1 MPRFSFLIQADN
13 LSLLTDIFKSFHS
26 YRYYW
31 HTQTS
36 FLFLFILLY
45 LCFFCFF
52 SCFLFVFSSPIISFY
67 WILSYTFFLSY
78 TGYLEILPCILS
90 KVLTQA
96 PESFKD
102 LNIYFNFGH
111 LSPPLISYFMLFSPF
126 FIIPTIDIFLLNVII
141 ILYVSICQI
150 YPYVFILFLFIF
162 SF

>member
-13 LSLLTDIFKSFHS
+13 LCLLTDIFKSFHS

-45 LCFFCFF
+45 LCFVCFF

-78 TGYLEILPCILS
+78 TGYLEILPRILS

-126 FIIPTIDIFLLNVII
+126 FVIPTIDIFLLKVII